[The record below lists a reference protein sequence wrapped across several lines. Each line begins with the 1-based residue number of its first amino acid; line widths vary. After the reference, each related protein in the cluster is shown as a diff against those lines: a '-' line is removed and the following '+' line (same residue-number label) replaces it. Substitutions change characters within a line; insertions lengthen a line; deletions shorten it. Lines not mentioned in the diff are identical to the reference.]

1 MLAILNRLG
10 CLKIVHGS
18 NKFPAFPMTAEH
30 HNFFFQIWNS
40 FAFLCVVF
48 LRFPW
53 LREIDREL
61 HTFQSNLNG
70 IDSPVKFRKVKYT
83 VS

>member
-1 MLAILNRLG
+1 
-10 CLKIVHGS
+10 
-18 NKFPAFPMTAEH
+18 MTAEH

-70 IDSPVKFRKVKYT
+70 IDSPVKFRKVYS
-83 VS
+83 VMNSEELESGVEWMRMPF